1 MEKIT
6 NCKNCGAPINWR
18 RGICEYCG
26 THYKEHDPFE
36 PPRIV
41 LDSRPAQVYQAKVMI
56 PWEAEKYMGP
66 DEMARETT
74 RILAEKLTAALYD
87 NMDIRYDR
95 DIETMTKTATAR
107 IRILPKDFRF

>member
-6 NCKNCGAPINWR
+6 NCKNCGAPINWS

-26 THYKEHDPFE
+26 THYKVH
-36 PPRIV
+36 
-41 LDSRPAQVYQAKVMI
+41 QAKVMI

-66 DEMARETT
+66 DEMAREVT
-74 RILAEKLTAALYD
+74 RRLAEELTEALYD
-87 NMDIRYDR
+87 NMEIRYDK
-95 DIETMTKTATAR
+95 DIATMTTAATAR